1 MNITLRFAA
10 PSDAAKLIE
19 IYRPYVEGTTVTFE
33 YDTPSEEEFSRRI
46 VEFSRDFPY
55 LVCESGGEAIGYA
68 YAHRYGERF
77 SFRFSAELSI
87 YLAPSARNKG
97 AGTRLYG
104 ALIELLTLM
113 GYKNLYAL
121 VSCPN
126 PESFAFHEK
135 FGFKEV
141 GRANGVGYKSGKWI
155 DLATLERT
163 VGDKVV
169 TNDCALWRAC
179 PKRIGDIDAEPI
191 LRKYALCER

>member
-55 LVCESGGEAIGYA
+55 LVCESDGEVIGYA

-77 SFRFSAELSI
+77 SFRFSTELSI
-87 YLAPSARNKG
+87 YLAPSARGKG
-97 AGTRLYG
+97 VGTRLYG

-141 GRANGVGYKSGKWI
+141 GRANGVGYKFGKWI
-155 DLATLERT
+155 DLATLERV
-163 VGDKVV
+163 VGDKDD
-169 TNDCALWRAC
+169 TEDRALWHAC
-179 PKRIGDIDAEPI
+179 PKRIGDIDAAPI